1 MNARAFLRQG
11 QSLFRGLLAS
21 SITSRVSATAAA
33 MTLAPQ
39 ATMSIAQKMSA
50 LHPTKGVE
58 PTFHIPPSAGILDAE
73 DWTCPW
79 RNLFSNWTEFQGKY
93 CTFMISFN
101 QLLYTYVINL
111 RM

>member
-21 SITSRVSATAAA
+21 STTSRVSATAAT

-50 LHPTKGVE
+50 LHPTKGPG
-58 PTFHIPPSAGILDAE
+58 PTFNIPPSAGILDAE
-73 DWTCPW
+73 DWT
-79 RNLFSNWTEFQGKY
+79 FQGKY